1 MGRREKKEI
10 DWKKTGI
17 NNKNHIINR
26 ATHKNVEVQSR
37 APRDN

>member
-1 MGRREKKEI
+1 MGRIEKKEMY
-10 DWKKTGI
+10 WKKRGI

-26 ATHKNVEVQSR
+26 ATHKNVEVQAR